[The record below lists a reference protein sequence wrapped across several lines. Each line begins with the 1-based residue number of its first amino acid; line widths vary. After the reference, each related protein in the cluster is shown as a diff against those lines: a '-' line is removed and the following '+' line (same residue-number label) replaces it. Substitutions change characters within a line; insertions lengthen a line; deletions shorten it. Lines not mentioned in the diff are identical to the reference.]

1 MDFTSKLKNFLFL
14 FYFLV
19 VFSTAGFGQTNNST
33 AQDLIDKAKRLQLQ
47 LGLSD
52 VQTNRLTVI
61 FNQASAKFAQI
72 ESTSHGDISELII
85 KMEPLRKET
94 INKIK
99 ILLTPAQV
107 VKFDKL
113 VEKLNNST
121 NDRIRY
127 DRP

>member
-1 MDFTSKLKNFLFL
+1 M
-14 FYFLV
+14 